1 LVNTDVNWEI
11 TVTSPII
18 KRVTALVVMAVL
30 ASGVI
35 TVAIAGGGEDT
46 GKLEHKVSLEGKTGV
61 NLLLAKWYNENR
73 LVYALVVTATMAVL
87 GIVVGQIT
95 ELTLRLIGVR

>member
-1 LVNTDVNWEI
+1 MNLPVL
-11 TVTSPII
+11 
-18 KRVTALVVMAVL
+18 KRVLALVVVASI

-35 TVAIAGGGEDT
+35 TLAIAGGGEET
-46 GKLEHKVSLEGKTGV
+46 GKLEHKVSLEGKSGPG
-61 NLLLAKWYNENR
+61 LLLAKWYNENR

-95 ELTLRLIGVR
+95 EFTLRLIGVR